1 MINNNNKVFRTTMSK
16 YILLLLLLTGG
27 QVTAQQPGAKF
38 TWQAALPPVAQS
50 GFYHIALTPAVAAK
64 LNNDVTPNFRIY
76 QGSKEVPY
84 LLQEQVG
91 GYDVSSFESF
101 EVTDNIRSAGKNSTI
116 VFHNTNGYTLD
127 HFEMVFK
134 NARVIKT
141 MRISGSNDNKNWYG
155 VTDTF
160 VFDPAS
166 AVQDSSSTTL
176 VKTIGIP
183 SSNYAWYQLIIDDST
198 SAPVFIEKIGRYRT
212 NSRAKEYTP
221 VPAPTVSIVAVDK
234 YPRETRVQLNFDQP
248 YLINKL
254 SFNITAPALY
264 RRRAVMMVERELF
277 DGKKTIIQPEDIAS
291 FELSSDQPAQV
302 VLPSPGNYRR
312 LLLVVQNDDNPPLQ
326 FGAVSAWQQT
336 IWLTASLQQGQSYLV
351 KGGDVNL
358 PAPVYDLA
366 YFKDSVP
373 ANIPLIQPEQPVN
386 IAVAVTAEA
395 TPTVFKSKWWIWLG
409 IIAIAVFLVF
419 IAFKMLKEMQGKQ

>member
-1 MINNNNKVFRTTMSK
+1 MITNNTVFRKRMNK
-16 YILLLLLLTGG
+16 YWLILLLLGAG
-27 QVTAQQPGAKF
+27 RVSAQQPAF
-38 TWQAALPPVAQS
+38 TWQASLPPVAQS

-64 LNNDVTPNFRIY
+64 LNNSAVPNFRIY
-76 QGSKEVPY
+76 QAEKEVPY

-91 GYDVSSFESF
+91 GYDVASFEPF
-101 EVTDNIRSAGKNSTI
+101 DVTDNVRLAGKSSTI
-116 VFHNTNGYTLD
+116 VFHNAKGYTLD

-141 MRISGSNDNKNWYG
+141 MRISGSNDKKNWYG

-166 AVQDSSSTTL
+166 AVPDSSSTTL

-183 SSNYAWYQLIIDDST
+183 SSNYTWYQLIINDST

-212 NSRAKEYTP
+212 NSHATEYTP
-221 VPAPTVSIVAVDK
+221 VPAPKISVPAGS
-234 YPRETRVQLNFDQP
+234 YPHETRLQLNFDQP
-248 YLINKL
+248 YLINKM

-264 RRRAVMMVERELF
+264 RRRAVLMVETKVS
-277 DGKKTIIQPEDIAS
+277 DGKKTVVQPLDIAS

-302 VLPSPGNYRR
+302 VLTNPGNYSQFF
-312 LLLVVQNDDNPPLQ
+312 LIVQNDDNPPLQ
-326 FGAVSAWQQT
+326 FGGVNAWQQT
-336 IWLTASLQQGQSYLV
+336 IWLTANLQQGQAYVL
-351 KGGDVNL
+351 KGGDIRL

-373 ANIPLIQPEQPVN
+373 ASIPLIQPEQPVS
-386 IAVAVTAEA
+386 IAVAITQQPSV
-395 TPTVFKSKWWIWLG
+395 TVFKSKWWIWLAIIG
-409 IIAIAVFLVF
+409 IGALL
-419 IAFKMLKEMQGKQ
+419 AFFASKMLREMQGKK